1 MKRLLAAVLSSLVVT
16 ACGAEMA
23 APPPTKEPE
32 TDPCQRGVLEPDF
45 QAASALQGPGV
56 DANGQLSPGS
66 YIISSTYLRMRST
79 VEAQTEFDAA
89 VVDLNETLA
98 TQPGLLAIQF
108 GGSES
113 CNTKR
118 TLTVW
123 KDEASMYQFVASP
136 PHRRAMLK
144 VGVMSRGGGI
154 VTSWA
159 GDERGA
165 TWSEAIE
172 HLARET
178 RPTY

>member
-16 ACGAEMA
+16 ACGSEMA
-23 APPPTKEPE
+23 APPPTQEPE
-32 TDPCQRGVLEPDF
+32 TDPCL
-45 QAASALQGPGV
+45 
-56 DANGQLSPGS
+56 
-66 YIISSTYLRMRST
+66 M
-79 VEAQTEFDAA
+79 A
-89 VVDLNETLA
+89 V
-98 TQPGLLAIQF
+98 QF
-108 GGSES
+108 GVSES

-136 PHRRAMLK
+136 AHRRAMLK
-144 VGVMSRGGGI
+144 VGVMSRGGSI